1 MPDESSAPASPAMN
15 PSTTPSPSRSPALDA
30 NAEDSASDTATPPLQ
45 RRESRSRLLPLIF
58 IFACWLIFFPDNP
71 SDLIAA
77 PELAA
82 SRLRHQL
89 DALDVLNS
97 TKWGDFA
104 PQQPP
109 PTSEDGNGAV
119 PAVDTRDKAP
129 GGEAVGKYLNLTGFR
144 HSDGFAWEDLEVF
157 RNNCLRVSHAVFPPV
172 DGKDLWL
179 DGRAEPVWQNA
190 SGRVHGPWSRRDAS
204 VKRLATSY
212 NLTAVTPGIEWSAPD
227 LPWGRNATGSQGQMK
242 MRIRDKANLDAR
254 DGFDADP
261 IYGAGAVRAEITI
274 EDTDGSGRTW
284 DMRLHGVH
292 WKRQGALLLTTT
304 SEKFDGIFAL
314 PHLVPS
320 PRFFE
325 SSRALLNRTIADR
338 LRQSARYLSFDA
350 RIPWTS
356 DIDDVDIYVP
366 TPNCEYVMYAQIMPL
381 DRAKLDLSHLDP
393 ENESIST
400 IILDIERELT
410 HPLGAPIRGV
420 PPLQLAAVVFSPD
433 CAFFLDSKGPPAY
446 PQADGHH
453 LLGMKAEI
461 YRSTLNTCLLIYAL
475 LFAGQVLLLKQQIR
489 ETCTPSTMG
498 RVSFYTGVIMLTAD
512 FLVVTAVT
520 AFLLSSESSLQSLTL
535 MFAAFISMFVGG
547 TFLFQIFEVQQ
558 QEWVR
563 RATRE
568 AAVAARNT
576 GAGAPAPTTNANTT
590 MDASDGPS
598 SPSSSSPSPAPLSNP
613 SSEQATRAQPEPWP
627 SNNSDSE
634 SDPDPTERDRLLSP
648 PAQASTPIIIPSDQ
662 DIDAEIAEVANA
674 ASAVPT
680 ATTATGGPSPAS
692 VPTFSSVVA
701 RIALAASCLFFLLVA
716 SMTWPPTARS
726 ILANFAAFSYLSL
739 WLPQIVRNVRRN
751 CRRALSWRFTAGQ
764 SILRLA
770 PLAYLYCR
778 PDNILL
784 VRTDAR
790 AFAALTGWVW
800 LQLCILAAQDLLGPR
815 FGLPASW
822 TPDAWDY
829 HPVLREDSLEAAN
842 KLPLALAESVPAPG
856 DPPGVRSVDC
866 AICRE
871 VLHLPVLPSATTA
884 ATPSS
889 TSSPSSPKPA
899 LSSSSFAAAAAQSVP
914 LSDDT
919 TAAVAAVL
927 GTSGYMVTPCRHVFH
942 SPCLEGWMRF
952 RLQCPICRED
962 LPPL

>member
-1 MPDESSAPASPAMN
+1 MQARTNEFAEPEYVPELNQPLPPRLLPPIAPACVYRKPGPLDHARRVLSSGQPGTESLAHPV
-15 PSTTPSPSRSPALDA
+15 PSGSPALDA

-104 PQQPP
+104 PQQPLLP
-109 PTSEDGNGAV
+109 
-119 PAVDTRDKAP
+119 
-129 GGEAVGKYLNLTGFR
+129 
-144 HSDGFAWEDLEVF
+144 
-157 RNNCLRVSHAVFPPV
+157 LRMEMASSPHIPPV
-172 DGKDLWL
+172 DGRDLWL

-356 DIDDVDIYVP
+356 DIDDVDIYAP
-366 TPNCEYVMYAQIMPL
+366 NPNCEYVMYAQIMPL

-576 GAGAPAPTTNANTT
+576 GAGTPAPTTNANTT
-590 MDASDGPS
+590 MDAKPS
-598 SPSSSSPSPAPLSNP
+598 
-613 SSEQATRAQPEPWP
+613 P

-648 PAQASTPIIIPSDQ
+648 PAQASGERRICR
-662 DIDAEIAEVANA
+662 AN
-674 ASAVPT
+674 SHHRHGRPF
-680 ATTATGGPSPAS
+680 PAS
-692 VPTFSSVVA
+692 VPSFSSVVA

-716 SMTWPPTARS
+716 STTWPPAARS
-726 ILANFAAFSYLSL
+726 TLANFAAFSYLSL
-739 WLPQIVRNVRRN
+739 WLPQIIRNVRRN

-764 SILRLA
+764 SVLRLV

-790 AFAALTGWVW
+790 AFAALAGWVW

-842 KLPLALAESVPAPG
+842 KLPLALAESAPAPG

-889 TSSPSSPKPA
+889 TSSPSSPKPT